1 MRFTVGKFA
10 PFANCAQYQNSN
22 DAHPAGTNERPN
34 QQTNTDWNVAIAAA
48 LKIDHR
54 RPNERSRKSGDKDGD
69 ERNRAC
75 GWRRQCGK
83 WAVGTRSRRHT
94 TIVGVSI
101 VRNSEQQFCCCL
113 ERSTAVKTR
122 TILHVDMDM
131 FYVAVELRRHPEL
144 LGKPVVVGGDGARGV
159 VAAASYE
166 ARRFG
171 VFSAMSSAQA
181 RRLCPQAI
189 FLPGDQKLYGE
200 VSAQVFDIFFE
211 FTPLVEGLSLDEAFL
226 DVTGAT
232 RLFGNGVEIAY
243 DIRRRVQQETEL
255 VCSVGVAPSKFLAKL
270 ASKAAKPRATVDS
283 VEFGAGVVE
292 VRPGD
297 ELAFLRPLAVSAL
310 WGVGPATLAKL
321 QRLGIATVAD
331 LAAFDL
337 RTLQTIIGQA
347 HGEHL
352 HELANGRDDRAV
364 VPSSEA
370 KSIGHEETFTDDI
383 YTRDDIHTHLVRLTD
398 AVARRCRTEGLSPR
412 TCTLK
417 IKFGDFR
424 IITRSR
430 TSPVPLSSAPAMLR
444 LIESALDEI
453 DPQSGVRL
461 VGISARNFS
470 EPVDQPSLF
479 DDGVHTEEASDLDAV
494 WRDAT
499 SAIDEI
505 RERFGSGAIRP
516 ASTLHTDREPGA
528 SPWGPSR
535 HPNGGATDTN

>member
-1 MRFTVGKFA
+1 M
-10 PFANCAQYQNSN
+10 N
-22 DAHPAGTNERPN
+22 DDNAG
-34 QQTNTDWNVAIAAA
+34 
-48 LKIDHR
+48 
-54 RPNERSRKSGDKDGD
+54 
-69 ERNRAC
+69 
-75 GWRRQCGK
+75 
-83 WAVGTRSRRHT
+83 
-94 TIVGVSI
+94 
-101 VRNSEQQFCCCL
+101 
-113 ERSTAVKTR
+113 VKTGQQLVSAR

-144 LGKPVVVGGDGARGV
+144 MGKAVVVGGDSARGV

-189 FLPGDQKLYGE
+189 FLPGDHELYSE

-211 FTPLVEGLSLDEAFL
+211 YTPLVEGLSLDEAFL

-232 RLFGNGVEIAY
+232 RLFGNGVEIAH
-243 DIRRRVQQETEL
+243 DIRRRVRQETEL
-255 VCSVGVAPSKFLAKL
+255 TCSVGVAPTKFIAKL
-270 ASKAAKPRATVDS
+270 ASKAAKPRATVDL
-283 VEFGAGVVE
+283 VEPGAGVVE

-297 ELAFLRPLAVSAL
+297 ELAFLHPLAVSAL

-321 QRLGIATVAD
+321 QRLGITTVAD

-347 HGEHL
+347 NGEHL
-352 HELANGRDDRAV
+352 HELANGRDDRVV

-370 KSIGHEETFTDDI
+370 KSIGHEETFADDI
-383 YTRDDIHTHLVRLTD
+383 YTRDDIRIHLVRLTD
-398 AVARRCRTEGLSPR
+398 AVARRCRIAGLSPR

-417 IKFGDFR
+417 IKFADFR
-424 IITRSR
+424 LITRSR
-430 TSPVPLSSAPAMLR
+430 TSSVPLSTAPAMLR
-444 LIESALDEI
+444 LIEPALEEI
-453 DPQSGVRL
+453 DLRSGVRL
-461 VGISARNFS
+461 VGLSARNFS
-470 EPVDQPSLF
+470 ESAAQPSLF
-479 DDGVHTEEASDLDAV
+479 DDGTDSKRASDLDVV

-505 RERFGSGAIRP
+505 RERFGTQAIRP
-516 ASTLHTDREPGA
+516 ASTLRTDREPGT

-535 HPNGGATDTN
+535 DPNSGDTDTT